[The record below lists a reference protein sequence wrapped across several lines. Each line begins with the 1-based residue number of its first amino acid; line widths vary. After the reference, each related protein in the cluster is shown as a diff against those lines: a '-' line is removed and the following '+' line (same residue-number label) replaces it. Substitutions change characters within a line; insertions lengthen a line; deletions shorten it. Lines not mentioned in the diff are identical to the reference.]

1 MVGVHVAEGDVA
13 GGGVDVFGALHGAE
27 YAGAAV
33 EEEVGGGRGCVADDV
48 SRCGAIGSFDASG
61 ASQHYQF
68 HKLSFCHEAVANVRK
83 GDHRCVG
90 GRPFFRRTSQDWL
103 VR

>member
-27 YAGAAV
+27 YARSTV
-33 EEEVGGGRGCVADDV
+33 EENVGGGGRSAVISCVGSRLADYV
-48 SRCGAIGSFDASG
+48 ARRGAIGPFDASR

-68 HKLSFCHEAVANVRK
+68 HKLSFCHEDGPNV
-83 GDHRCVG
+83 
-90 GRPFFRRTSQDWL
+90 
-103 VR
+103 